1 MYALKKMKRLAGEI
15 RVPGDKSI
23 SHRAVM
29 LSSLAGG
36 ETVITG
42 FLNGA
47 DTLSTISCFENLGVS
62 FSREADRV
70 VVRSDGVL
78 RKYDGV
84 LYTGNSGTTTR
95 LLCGILAGQ
104 DFASVLKGDESVCR
118 RPMGRV
124 TKPLSMMGAKIDG
137 ERCPLYISASK
148 LHGISYDMPVASAQ
162 VKSALLLAGLFA
174 DGTTTVTEPYK
185 SRNHTEIMLSAMGA
199 DISEDGLSVSI
210 TAKNRLHAVDVDV
223 CGDISSAAYF
233 IAAASVMPGSEVLL
247 RNVGVNPT
255 RTGII
260 DAARS
265 MGADIREENLR
276 DRNGEIVCDLLVKSA
291 PLHGVRIGGE
301 IIPRLIDELPVI
313 AVMAAAAEGRT
324 EICDAGELRVKET
337 DRIAAVCGELGKCGV
352 DICATEDGM
361 IINGAKTISGADFES
376 HGDHR
381 MAMSLAVLAQ
391 LADGVCRIDD
401 VDAVDISYP
410 GFFKDFYALEDK

>member
-247 RNVGVNPT
+247 RNV
-255 RTGII
+255 
-260 DAARS
+260 
-265 MGADIREENLR
+265 EENLR
-276 DRNGEIVCDLLVKSA
+276 DRNGEMVCDLLVKSA

-361 IINGAKTISGADFES
+361 IINGAKPISGADFES